1 MRINRFIAGASLLV
15 FYLARGAF
23 AGAAACIPWLF
34 LALACWLTVDL
45 IPHPKGP
52 VVMRF
57 GGLKWR
63 LEDFV
68 RGWLITGRTGSGKT
82 QAAINAITF
91 QLFKHV
97 KGFGAV
103 CLDQKGLYWEIL
115 VRMAS
120 FFHREEDLILL
131 QVRPAGAPYD
141 WKPKYTINLTG
152 NPDIPAST
160 YAKTIVDTASSL
172 SPGASKGNIFFT
184 TKAQLAIEVALRIAR
199 YLRYACTIPVVYSLL
214 LDKDDQAVALDK
226 LEHGLDKTSRE
237 LLIEYRDNYLG
248 QPPEQLGGVQGTIHN
263 YLAYFLDR
271 DIAEVFCDHDCNFDI
286 NEIDQGKIV
295 CLAMPQKF
303 QTERLYINT
312 MMKLSY
318 YFHALCRFDKTEAER
333 RKDNLLVLFA
343 DEGQEVITGAESA
356 FADHRMAGVIR
367 EAKATIVLATQAYT
381 SILGALDPKHA
392 KVFFVNM
399 ANEIIFQ
406 VADDESAKMASKRIG
421 EREITEK
428 SWGYSRGHAS
438 YNFSKKIKAFIEPY
452 VLRGFRKFEAVV
464 CHAEL
469 GYKRMNLIPI
479 TPEGKIPGWYQ
490 PEH

>member
-1 MRINRFIAGASLLV
+1 MRINWLIISASLLV
-15 FYLARGAF
+15 FYLTRDAF
-23 AGAAACIPWLF
+23 HGSTYYIPWLF

-45 IPHPKGP
+45 IPHPRGP

-97 KGFGAV
+97 RDFGAV

-115 VRMAS
+115 VRMAR
-120 FFHREEDLILL
+120 FFRRQSDLILL
-131 QVRPAGAPYD
+131 QVRPLDAPVD
-141 WKPKYTINLTG
+141 WNPKYKINLTG

-160 YAKTIVDTASSL
+160 YAKTIVDTALSL
-172 SPGASKGNIFFT
+172 SPGTAKGNVFFT
-184 TKAQLAIEVALRIAR
+184 TKAQLAIETAFKILRH
-199 YLRYACTIPVVYSLL
+199 LDLACTIPNVYDLL
-214 LDKDDQAVALDK
+214 LNKDDQAVSIDK
-226 LEHGLDKTSRE
+226 LEHRLDARSAALLVE
-237 LLIEYRDNYLG
+237 LKDNYLG
-248 QPPEQLGGVQGTIHN
+248 QPPEQLGGVQGTIQN
-263 YLAYFLDR
+263 YLAYFLEP
-271 DIAEVFCDHDCNFDI
+271 DIAEVFCNSDPNFSIDQ
-286 NEIDQGKIV
+286 IDQGKIV
-295 CLAMPQKF
+295 CIAMPQKF
-303 QTERLYINT
+303 QTERLYVNT

-318 YFHALCRFDKTEAER
+318 YFHALCRFDKSEAER

-421 EREITEK
+421 EREIVERT
-428 SWGYSRGHAS
+428 WGYSRGHS
-438 YNFSKKIKAFIEPY
+438 STNFSKKIKACLEPY
-452 VLRGFRKFEAVV
+452 ILRGFKKFEAVI
-464 CHAEL
+464 CHAEQ
-469 GYKRMNLIPI
+469 GWKRLNLIPI
-479 TPEGKIPGWYQ
+479 TPEGEIPDWYQ
-490 PEH
+490 PE

>member
-1 MRINRFIAGASLLV
+1 MRITWLIISASLLM
-15 FYLARGAF
+15 FYLTRGAF
-23 AGAAACIPWLF
+23 HDLLSYVPWLF
-34 LALACWLTVDL
+34 LALACWLAVEA

-68 RGWLITGRTGSGKT
+68 RGWLITGKTGSGKT

-97 KGFGAV
+97 KNFGAV

-115 VRMAS
+115 VRMAK
-120 FFHREEDLILL
+120 FFRREADLILL
-131 QVRPAGAPYD
+131 QVRPATAPYD
-141 WKPKYTINLTG
+141 WEPKFTVNLTG

-172 SPGASKGNIFFT
+172 SPGTSKGNVFFV
-184 TKAQLAIEVALRIAR
+184 TKAQLAIEMAFKILRHLE
-199 YLRYACTIPVVYSLL
+199 YPCTIPNAYSLL
-214 LDKDDQAVALDK
+214 LEKDDREVAIDK
-226 LEHGLDKTSRE
+226 LEHLLDKQSQGLLVE
-237 LLIEYRDNYLG
+237 LKDNYLG
-248 QPPEQLGGVQGTIHN
+248 QPPEQLGGVQGTIQN
-263 YLAYFLDR
+263 YLAYFLDP
-271 DIAEVFCDHDCNFDI
+271 DIAEVFCNIDPNFDI
-286 NEIDQGKIV
+286 GEIDQGKIV
-295 CLAMPQKF
+295 CISMPQKY
-303 QTERLYINT
+303 QTERLYVNT

-318 YFHALCRFDKTEAER
+318 YFHALCRFDKSEAER
-333 RKDNLLVLFA
+333 RRDNLLVLFA

-421 EREITEK
+421 EREVVER
-428 SWGYSRGHAS
+428 SWGYSRGHS
-438 YNFSKKIKAFIEPY
+438 STNFSKKIKAYLEPY
-452 VLRGFRKFEAVV
+452 VLRGFKKFEAVI
-464 CHAEL
+464 CHAEQ
-469 GYKRMNLIPI
+469 GWKRLNFIPI
-479 TPEGKIPGWYQ
+479 TPEGKIPDWYQ
-490 PEH
+490 PE

>member
-1 MRINRFIAGASLLV
+1 MTWFIVSASLLV
-15 FYLARGAF
+15 FYLTQGAF
-23 AGAAACIPWLF
+23 QGAAVCIPWLF

-97 KGFGAV
+97 KDFGAV

-115 VRMAS
+115 VRMAR
-120 FFHREEDLILL
+120 FFCREEDLILL
-131 QVRPAGAPYD
+131 QVRPSDAPYD
-141 WKPKYTINLTG
+141 WQPKYTINLTG

-172 SPGASKGNIFFT
+172 SPGASKGNVFFT
-184 TKAQLAIEVALRIAR
+184 VKAQLAIETAFKILRH
-199 YLRYACTIPVVYSLL
+199 LNYACTIPGAYSLL
-214 LDKDDQAVALDK
+214 LDQEERAVVLDELK
-226 LEHGLDKTSRE
+226 RDLSSRGRE
-237 LLIEYRDNYLG
+237 LLIELRDNYLG
-248 QPPEQLGGVQGTIHN
+248 QPPEQLGGVQGTIQN

-271 DIAEVFCDHDCNFDI
+271 DIAEVFCNSEPNFS
-286 NEIDQGKIV
+286 IDRIDRGKIV
-295 CLAMPQKF
+295 CIAMPQKF
-303 QTERLYINT
+303 QTERLYVNT

-318 YFHALCRFDKTEAER
+318 YFHVLCRFDKTGAER

-381 SILGALDPKHA
+381 SIFGALDPKHA

-406 VADDESAKMASKRIG
+406 VADDESARMASKRIG
-421 EREITEK
+421 EREIIEK
-428 SWGYSRGHAS
+428 SWAYSRGHSA
-438 YNFSKKIKAFIEPY
+438 YNYTKKIRAFIEPY
-452 VLRGFRKFEAVV
+452 VLRGFKKFEAVV

-469 GYKRMNLIPI
+469 GYKRMNLTPI
-479 TPEGKIPGWYQ
+479 TPEGKISDWYQ
-490 PEH
+490 PER